1 MKQIPLSKRGK
12 NAGLYFAEFE
22 EKKVGENLFNLLNAS
37 NWNATARGTNSKVF
51 YARRT
56 VGGKDVYMH
65 RFIWEYLYGPIPDG
79 YDVDHKDKNGLN
91 NTPTNLRLA
100 PHDRNCLN
108 RRPCQ
113 TKREQSS
120 RYKGVSRRGNRWIA
134 RLQGKPLGSPYD
146 SEKDAARAYD
156 RAAFALD
163 PEFAVLNFPDEWPT
177 SSQPNITQRT
187 TPIRAQLKFDL

>member
-1 MKQIPLSKRGK
+1 MKQIPLSKHGK
-12 NAGLYFAEFE
+12 NAGLYFTE
-22 EKKVGENLFNLLNAS
+22 VGENLFNLLNAS
-37 NWNATARGTNSKVF
+37 NWNVTARGTNSKVF

-91 NTPTNLRLA
+91 NVPTNLRLA

-113 TKREQSS
+113 TRREQSS
-120 RYKGVSRRGNRWIA
+120 RYKGVIEKKDKRRNRW
-134 RLQGKPLGSPYD
+134 RTTFRGKHVGYFGT
-146 SEKDAARAYD
+146 EEAAARAYD
-156 RAAFALD
+156 RAAFAFS
-163 PEFAVLNFPDEWPT
+163 PEFADLNFPDEWPT
-177 SSQPNITQRT
+177 SSQLNIAQVVF
-187 TPIRAQLKFDL
+187 PIKAQLNFDL